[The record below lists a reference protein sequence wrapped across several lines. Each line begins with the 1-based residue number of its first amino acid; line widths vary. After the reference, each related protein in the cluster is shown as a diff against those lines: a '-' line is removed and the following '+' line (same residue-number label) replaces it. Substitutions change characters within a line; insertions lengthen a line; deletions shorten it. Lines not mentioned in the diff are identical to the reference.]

1 MGKSI
6 IELVDELPT
15 DNITV
20 TVLNVLDFVVPG
32 EWENL
37 VGFDNTICSVTGKT
51 YPDVIESIRARAL
64 ELYED
69 PDQGYQTAI
78 WIYQTLDNT
87 DTAIAAAALAD
98 KVGDTLSWIPFL
110 DKLTPKADTVQ
121 SVDLS
126 IKLVG
131 ELIAHS
137 KIHGLGFNPVDFAA
151 SVAENYH
158 KEALMRMVALVCID
172 GLIPLGADFMS
183 KVRNSLDEGGE
194 SALADNPAFAAL
206 SDSIPESDKQGFISN
221 TFDAVGDWMDNLISS
236 TGLSPESL
244 FDRLGG
250 FIEVA
255 DDKLDYVAAFLD
267 ASTNCYEHTGIQTVA
282 RHLIQRAAQD
292 I

>member
-1 MGKSI
+1 
-6 IELVDELPT
+6 
-15 DNITV
+15 
-20 TVLNVLDFVVPG
+20 
-32 EWENL
+32 
-37 VGFDNTICSVTGKT
+37 
-51 YPDVIESIRARAL
+51 
-64 ELYED
+64 
-69 PDQGYQTAI
+69 
-78 WIYQTLDNT
+78 T

-121 SVDLS
+121 SIDLS

-151 SVAENYH
+151 SVTENYH
-158 KEALMRMVALVCID
+158 NEALMRMVALVCID
-172 GLIPLGADFMS
+172 GVIPLGADFIS
-183 KVRNSLDEGGE
+183 KVRNSLEEGGE
-194 SALADNPAFAAL
+194 SALEDNPAFAAL
-206 SDSIPESDKQGFISN
+206 SGSIPESDKQGFISN

-244 FDRLGG
+244 FERLGG
-250 FIEVA
+250 FIELA

-282 RHLIQRAAQD
+282 RHLIERAAKE

>member
-1 MGKSI
+1 MGQSI
-6 IELVDELPT
+6 IELVDELPE
-15 DNITV
+15 DNLTV
-20 TVLNVLDFVVPG
+20 KILNVLDFIVPG

-51 YPDVIESIRARAL
+51 YPDDIESIRERAL

-78 WIYQTLDNT
+78 WIYRTLDNT

-98 KVGDTLSWIPFL
+98 KVGDTFRWIPFL

-137 KIHGLGFNPVDFAA
+137 KIHGLGLNPVDFAA
-151 SVAENYH
+151 SVKENYH
-158 KEALMRMVALVCID
+158 NEALMRMVALVAID
-172 GLIPLGADFMS
+172 GLIPLGADFIS
-183 KVRNSLDEGGE
+183 KVRKSLDEGGE
-194 SALADNPAFAAL
+194 SPLANNPAFTML
-206 SDSIPESDKQGFISN
+206 SDSIPEFKQLGFIRN

-244 FDRLGG
+244 FDRMGG
-250 FIEVA
+250 VIEVA

-282 RHLIQRAAQD
+282 RHLIQRAAEE

>member
-1 MGKSI
+1 MGQSI
-6 IELVDELPT
+6 IELVDQLPT
-15 DNITV
+15 DNLTV
-20 TVLNVLDFVVPG
+20 KILNVLDFIVPG

-51 YPDVIESIRARAL
+51 YPDDIESIRERAL

-98 KVGDTLSWIPFL
+98 KVGDTFRWIPFL

-126 IKLVG
+126 VKLVG

-137 KIHGLGFNPVDFAA
+137 KIHGLGFNPLDFAD
-151 SVAENYH
+151 SVKENYH
-158 KEALMRMVALVCID
+158 NEALMRMVALVAID
-172 GLIPLGADFMS
+172 GLIPLGADFIS
-183 KVRNSLDEGGE
+183 KVRNSLQEGGD
-194 SALADNPAFAAL
+194 SALANNPAFAIL
-206 SDSIPESDKQGFISN
+206 SGAIPESDKLGFISN

-244 FDRLGG
+244 FDRMGG
-250 FIEVA
+250 VIEVA

-282 RHLIQRAAQD
+282 RHLIRRAAKE

>member
-1 MGKSI
+1 MGQSI
-6 IELVDELPT
+6 IELVDQLPT

-20 TVLNVLDFVVPG
+20 KILKVLDFVVPG

-37 VGFDNTICSVTGKT
+37 VGFDKTICSVTGNS
-51 YPDVIESIRARAL
+51 YPEDIESIRARAL

-98 KVGDTLSWIPFL
+98 KVGDTFRWIPFL

-121 SVDLS
+121 SIDLS

-137 KIHGLGFNPVDFAA
+137 KIHGLGLNPVDFAA
-151 SVAENYH
+151 SVKENYH
-158 KEALMRMVALVCID
+158 NEALMRMVALVAID
-172 GLIPLGADFMS
+172 GLIPLGADFIS
-183 KVRNSLDEGGE
+183 KVRNSLEEGGE
-194 SALADNPAFAAL
+194 SALANNPAKKVL
-206 SDSIPESDKQGFISN
+206 SKSFPEFEQLGFISN
-221 TFDAVGDWMDNLISS
+221 TFDAVGDWMHDLISS

-250 FIEVA
+250 VIEVA

-282 RHLIQRAAQD
+282 RHLIQRAAKE

>member
-1 MGKSI
+1 MGQSI
-6 IELVDELPT
+6 IELVDQLPE

-20 TVLNVLDFVVPG
+20 TVLNVLDFIVPG

-37 VGFDNTICSVTGKT
+37 VGFDNTIISITGET
-51 YPDVIESIRARAL
+51 DPDVIESIRARAL

-78 WIYQTLDNT
+78 WIYHTLDNT

-121 SVDLS
+121 SIDLS

-151 SVAENYH
+151 SVTENYH
-158 KEALMRMVALVCID
+158 NEALMRMVALVCID
-172 GLIPLGADFMS
+172 GLIPLGADFIS

-194 SALADNPAFAAL
+194 SALEDNPAFAAL
-206 SDSIPESDKQGFISN
+206 SDSIPESDKQGFITN

-244 FDRLGG
+244 FERLGG
-250 FIEVA
+250 FIELA

-282 RHLIQRAAQD
+282 RHLIERAAKE